1 MKHELNIQPKYY
13 NYILNGTKRIELRL
27 YDEKRSKI
35 NINDVIKFTNS
46 EDQTMSFNAK
56 VIGLLRYSSFQ
67 DLFKDFSI
75 EILSDKSMD
84 KEELLSVLG
93 EFYTLEKQ
101 NEFGVIGIKIKL
113 I

>member
-1 MKHELNIQPKYY
+1 
-13 NYILNGTKRIELRL
+13 
-27 YDEKRSKI
+27 
-35 NINDVIKFTNS
+35 
-46 EDQTMSFNAK
+46 MSFNAK

-93 EFYTLEKQ
+93 EFYTFEKQ